1 MSHLLGSSTH
11 MTPFLPARQILLPD
25 RLGRRRS
32 TSKTGVSV
40 REKAC
45 KRESSGERAEF
56 GRNNNFIMKHICSK
70 TMSLCIKILTEIN
83 R

>member
-25 RLGRRRS
+25 WLGRRRS

-40 REKAC
+40 REKVC
-45 KRESSGERAEF
+45 KRESSGERAEI
-56 GRNNNFIMKHICSK
+56 GRVI
-70 TMSLCIKILTEIN
+70 ILL
-83 R
+83 